1 MRRKRDKQK
10 KRRIVGSNIVLI
22 LMIVAGLGLIL
33 YPSVANWWNSKHQT
47 RLISDYTSA
56 VQSTD
61 TEKEEQMLASAQ
73 AYNAKL
79 KERGFSL
86 ILNDE
91 EKAEYEAQLDVTGT
105 GIMAYI
111 EIPKIAT
118 TLPIYHGTDE
128 AALQIAIGHLE
139 GTSLPVGGES
149 THSVVSGHRG
159 LPSAQLFTRLDELVI
174 GDRFM
179 IHVLNE
185 TLTYE
190 VDNIQIVLPDEVSSL
205 AIQEGKDLVTL
216 VTCTPYG
223 VNSHRLLVTGHRVE
237 NDAVS
242 PVISANATQV
252 PTKTVALVLTVI
264 FAVIILIVW
273 LVMRRH
279 QPTYDDL

>member
-1 MRRKRDKQK
+1 
-10 KRRIVGSNIVLI
+10 
-22 LMIVAGLGLIL
+22 MIVAGLGLIL

-61 TEKEEQMLASAQ
+61 TEKEEQMLTSAQ

-91 EKAEYEAQLDVTGT
+91 EKADYEAQLDVTGT

-179 IHVLNE
+179 IHVLDE
-185 TLTYE
+185 VLTYE

-264 FAVIILIVW
+264 FTVIILIVW
-273 LVMRRH
+273 LVLRRH
-279 QPTYDDL
+279 ELTYDDL